1 MNIHLL
7 GKYFHQVPLYIH
19 ENSIFVLLKANTELK
34 TRLPVNKLISI
45 LTFTLLLGN
54 LGWGA
59 KTWEADTLNKL
70 DANGKRTGY
79 WVVDEENDATT
90 LESKSKRKEGRYI
103 KGRKFG
109 PWICYYPDGETPRLI
124 GEYLDNRP
132 GGAYFRF
139 DKKGELLQ
147 ASTVP
152 SRITP
157 SQSLEVHNG
166 LFNCRMMFH
175 NREMVAG
182 QVFFA
187 KRVFSIPYSYQFWV
201 EESLNQ
207 NLSQN
212 AHVNFAWLSQNYP
225 QLYSTYLSVRT
236 PRKVMVENPEIQNV
250 VSKIERIQDSNSNN
264 SPVRNAMMNAPFIHS
279 PRVAKGVTFQPNGF
293 NKLYTPSDEIWIDG
307 QFKNGQLKDGKV
319 FVYDH
324 DGVLLK
330 VRIFKDGMY
339 VSDGGL

>member
-1 MNIHLL
+1 M
-7 GKYFHQVPLYIH
+7 
-19 ENSIFVLLKANTELK
+19 
-34 TRLPVNKLISI
+34 NKLISI
-45 LTFTLLLGN
+45 LTFLFLLSN
-54 LGWGA
+54 ASWGA
-59 KTWEADTLNKL
+59 KVREADTLNKF
-70 DANGKRTGY
+70 DARGKRTGY
-79 WVVDEENDATT
+79 WVVDEGNDATS
-90 LESKSKRKEGRYI
+90 LDSKSKRKEGRYI

-109 PWICYYPDGETPRLI
+109 AWICYYPDGKTPRLI

-147 ASTVP
+147 ASTVA
-152 SRITP
+152 RKITQ
-157 SQSLEVHNG
+157 SQNLEVHNG
-166 LFNCRMMFH
+166 LFDCRMMFH

-187 KRVFSIPYSYQFWV
+187 KRAFSVPFSYQFWV

-207 NLSQN
+207 NQSEN

-225 QLYSTYLSVRT
+225 QLYSTYLNVRI
-236 PRKVMVENPEIQNV
+236 PHKVSVENPEIQNV
-250 VSKIERIQDSNSNN
+250 VSKIERIQDSNTNN
-264 SPVRNAMMNAPFIHS
+264 SHTRNSVMNAPVIHT
-279 PRVAKGVTFQPNGF
+279 PRVAKGAVFQPNGF
-293 NKLYTPSDEIWIDG
+293 NKLYTVSDEIWIDG

-330 VRIFKDGMY
+330 VRIFKDGLY

>member
-1 MNIHLL
+1 M
-7 GKYFHQVPLYIH
+7 
-19 ENSIFVLLKANTELK
+19 
-34 TRLPVNKLISI
+34 NKLISI
-45 LTFTLLLGN
+45 FTFTFLLTN
-54 LGWGA
+54 IGWTA
-59 KTWEADTLNKL
+59 KVAEADTLNKL
-70 DANGKRTGY
+70 DAHGKRTGY
-79 WVVDEENDATT
+79 WVVDGENDATS

-109 PWICYYPDGETPRLI
+109 AWICYYPDGKTPRLI

-139 DKKGELLQ
+139 DRKGELLQ

-152 SRITP
+152 RKITQ
-157 SQSLEVHNG
+157 SQNLEVHNG
-166 LFNCRMMFH
+166 LFDCRMMFH

-187 KRVFSIPYSYQFWV
+187 KRAFSVPYSYQFWV

-207 NLSQN
+207 NQSRN

-236 PRKVMVENPEIQNV
+236 PHKVVVENPEIQNV
-250 VSKIERIQDSNSNN
+250 VSKIEKIQDSNSNTH
-264 SPVRNAMMNAPFIHS
+264 VRNSVMNAPFVHT
-279 PRVAKGVTFQPNGF
+279 PRVAKGAVFQPNGF
-293 NKLYTPSDEIWIDG
+293 NKLYTVSNEIWIDG
-307 QFKNGQLKDGKV
+307 QFRNGQLKDGKV

>member
-7 GKYFHQVPLYIH
+7 GKYFHQQRLRMLEKY
-19 ENSIFVLLKANTELK
+19 IFVLLKTNAELK
-34 TRLPVNKLISI
+34 YITLNKLISI
-45 LTFTLLLGN
+45 FTFIFLLTN
-54 LGWGA
+54 IGWTA
-59 KTWEADTLNKL
+59 KVAEADTLNKL
-70 DANGKRTGY
+70 DAHGKRTGY
-79 WVVDEENDATT
+79 WVVDGENDATS
-90 LESKSKRKEGRYI
+90 LDSKSKRKEGRYI

-109 PWICYYPDGETPRLI
+109 AWICYYPDGKTPRLI

-139 DKKGELLQ
+139 DRKGGLLQ

-152 SRITP
+152 RKITQ
-157 SQSLEVHNG
+157 SQNLEVHNG
-166 LFNCRMMFH
+166 LFDCRMMFH

-187 KRVFSIPYSYQFWV
+187 KRAFSVPYSYQFWV

-207 NLSQN
+207 NQSRN

-236 PRKVMVENPEIQNV
+236 PHKVMVENPEIQNV
-250 VSKIERIQDSNSNN
+250 VSKIEKIQDSNAN
-264 SPVRNAMMNAPFIHS
+264 SHVRNSVMNAPFIHT
-279 PRVAKGVTFQPNGF
+279 PRVAKGAVFQPNGF
-293 NKLYTPSDEIWIDG
+293 NKLYTVSDEIWIDG
-307 QFKNGQLKDGKV
+307 QFRNGQLKDGKV
-319 FVYDH
+319 FVYDR

-330 VRIFKDGMY
+330 VRIFKDGLY

>member
-1 MNIHLL
+1 MDT
-7 GKYFHQVPLYIH
+7 VLYRVKDYIRST
-19 ENSIFVLLKANTELK
+19 ENYCGTNTYITL
-34 TRLPVNKLISI
+34 NKLISI
-45 LTFTLLLGN
+45 LTFLLL
-54 LGWGA
+54 LSHSGWSA
-59 KTWEADTLNKL
+59 KVREADTLNQF
-70 DANGKRTGY
+70 DTQGKRTGY
-79 WVVDEENDATT
+79 WIVDEGNDATT
-90 LESKSKRKEGRYI
+90 LDSESKRKEGRYI

-109 PWICYYPDGETPRLI
+109 AWICYYPDGKTPRLI

-139 DKKGELLQ
+139 DKKGELIQ

-152 SRITP
+152 RKINP
-157 SQSLEVHNG
+157 SQTLEAHNG
-166 LFNCRMMFH
+166 LFDCRMFFH

-187 KRVFSIPYSYQFWV
+187 KRAFSVPYAYQFWV
-201 EESLNQ
+201 EESIHQNQ
-207 NLSQN
+207 SEN

-236 PRKVMVENPEIQNV
+236 PRNVSVENPEIQNV
-250 VSKIERIQDSNSNN
+250 VSKIERIQDS
-264 SPVRNAMMNAPFIHS
+264 SPVSHSRNPMMNAPFVHA
-279 PRVAKGVTFQPNGF
+279 PRVAKGVVFQPNGF
-293 NKLYTPSDEIWIDG
+293 NKLYTESDEIWIDG
-307 QFKNGQLKDGKV
+307 LFRNGQLKDGKV
-319 FVYDH
+319 FVYDR

>member
-1 MNIHLL
+1 M
-7 GKYFHQVPLYIH
+7 
-19 ENSIFVLLKANTELK
+19 
-34 TRLPVNKLISI
+34 NKLISI
-45 LTFTLLLGN
+45 FTFLFLLTSN
-54 LGWGA
+54 GWTA
-59 KTWEADTLNKL
+59 KLSEADTLNKL
-70 DANGKRTGY
+70 DSHGKRTGY
-79 WVVDEENDATT
+79 WVVDDENDATS

-109 PWICYYPDGETPRLI
+109 AWICYYPDGKTPRLI

-139 DKKGELLQ
+139 DRKGELLQ

-152 SRITP
+152 HKITQ
-157 SQSLEVHNG
+157 SQNLEVHNG
-166 LFNCRMMFH
+166 LFDCRMMFH

-187 KRVFSIPYSYQFWV
+187 KRAFSVPFSYQFWV

-207 NLSQN
+207 NQSKN

-225 QLYSTYLSVRT
+225 QLYSTYLSVRI
-236 PRKVMVENPEIQNV
+236 PRKVNVENPEIQNV
-250 VSKIERIQDSNSNN
+250 VSKIEKIQDSNTN
-264 SPVRNAMMNAPFIHS
+264 SHVRNSMMNAPFVHA
-279 PRVAKGVTFQPNGF
+279 PRVAKGATFQPNGF
-293 NKLYTPSDEIWIDG
+293 NKLYTISDEIWIDG

-319 FVYDH
+319 FVYDR

-330 VRIFKDGMY
+330 VRIFKDGLY

>member
-1 MNIHLL
+1 M
-7 GKYFHQVPLYIH
+7 
-19 ENSIFVLLKANTELK
+19 
-34 TRLPVNKLISI
+34 NKLISI
-45 LTFTLLLGN
+45 FTFLFLLTTS
-54 LGWGA
+54 GWSA
-59 KTWEADTLNKL
+59 KASEADTLNRL
-70 DANGKRTGY
+70 DGHGKRTGY
-79 WVVDEENDATT
+79 WVLDDDNDATS

-109 PWICYYPDGETPRLI
+109 AWICYYPDGETPRLI

-152 SRITP
+152 RKITQ
-157 SQSLEVHNG
+157 SQNLEVHNG
-166 LFNCRMMFH
+166 IFDCRMMFH

-187 KRVFSIPYSYQFWV
+187 KRVFSVPYSYQFWV

-207 NLSQN
+207 NQSQN
-212 AHVNFAWLSQNYP
+212 AHANFTWLSQNYP

-236 PRKVMVENPEIQNV
+236 PRKVNVENPELQNV
-250 VSKIERIQDSNSNN
+250 VSKIERIQDSNAN
-264 SPVRNAMMNAPFIHS
+264 SHVRNAMMNAPFIHA
-279 PRVAKGVTFQPNGF
+279 PRVAKGTVFQPNGF
-293 NKLYTPSDEIWIDG
+293 NKLYTVSDEIWIDG

-319 FVYDH
+319 FVYDR

-330 VRIFKDGMY
+330 VRIFKDGLY

>member
-1 MNIHLL
+1 MNIHLFR
-7 GKYFHQVPLYIH
+7 KYFHQVFTCMDEKY
-19 ENSIFVLLKANTELK
+19 IFVLLKTSITKDRFTL
-34 TRLPVNKLISI
+34 NKLISI
-45 LTFTLLLGN
+45 FTFIFLLTNIGWSAKGN
-54 LGWGA
+54 
-59 KTWEADTLNKL
+59 KADTLNKL

-90 LESKSKRKEGRYI
+90 LESKSKRKEGRYV

-109 PWICYYPDGETPRLI
+109 AWICYYPDGETPRLI

-152 SRITP
+152 RKIIQ

-166 LFNCRMMFH
+166 LFDCRMMFH

-187 KRVFSIPYSYQFWV
+187 KRVFSVPYSYQFWV

-207 NLSQN
+207 NQSQN
-212 AHVNFAWLSQNYP
+212 ATVNFAWLSLNYQ
-225 QLYSTYLSVRT
+225 QLYSTYLNVRT
-236 PRKVMVENPEIQNV
+236 PHKVTVENPEIQNV
-250 VSKIERIQDSNSNN
+250 VSKIERIQDSNTSNSNTRN
-264 SPVRNAMMNAPFIHS
+264 SIMNAPFVHA
-279 PRVAKGVTFQPNGF
+279 PRVAKGATFQPNGF
-293 NKLYTPSDEIWIDG
+293 NKLYTNSDEIWIDG

-319 FVYDH
+319 FVYDR

>member
-1 MNIHLL
+1 MAE
-7 GKYFHQVPLYIH
+7 KY
-19 ENSIFVLLKANTELK
+19 IFVLLETNTELK
-34 TRLPVNKLISI
+34 TLTLNKLISI
-45 LTFTLLLGN
+45 FTFLLLLSN
-54 LGWGA
+54 TGWSA
-59 KTWEADTLNKL
+59 KVSEADTLNKL
-70 DANGKRTGY
+70 DGHGKRTGY
-79 WVVDEENDATT
+79 WVLDDENDATS

-109 PWICYYPDGETPRLI
+109 AWICYYPDGETPRLI

-152 SRITP
+152 RKITQ
-157 SQSLEVHNG
+157 SQNLEVHNG
-166 LFNCRMMFH
+166 LFDCRMMFH

-187 KRVFSIPYSYQFWV
+187 KRAFSVPFSYQFWV

-207 NLSQN
+207 NQSQN

-236 PRKVMVENPEIQNV
+236 PRKVNVENPELQNV
-250 VSKIERIQDSNSNN
+250 VSKIEKIQDSNP
-264 SPVRNAMMNAPFIHS
+264 SPHVRNAVMNAPFIHT
-279 PRVAKGVTFQPNGF
+279 PRVAKGATFQPNGF
-293 NKLYTPSDEIWIDG
+293 NKLYTVSDEIWIDG
-307 QFKNGQLKDGKV
+307 QFRNGQLKEGKV
-319 FVYDH
+319 FVYDR

-330 VRIFKDGMY
+330 VRIFKDGLY